1 MKPTHTDEILAALA
15 TVRMPA
21 QPGEYDIHAA
31 VARALAAGGVSARHE
46 ARLGPRCRVDFLCGK
61 IAIEVKKGRP
71 DGARLA
77 RQIGRYL
84 AFDEVAEIIVVT
96 QGRVKLPGKVNG
108 KPVHWVCLNQN
119 WGVALP

>member
-31 VARALAAGGVSARHE
+31 VARALAARGVSAQHE
-46 ARLGPRCRVDFLCGK
+46 ARRVDFLCGK

-96 QGRVKLPGKVNG
+96 QGRVKLPGKANG

>member
-31 VARALAAGGVSARHE
+31 VARALAARGVSAQHE

-61 IAIEVKKGRP
+61 IAIEVKKAGPTGPDWPGRSGGTWP
-71 DGARLA
+71 LTKWR
-77 RQIGRYL
+77 
-84 AFDEVAEIIVVT
+84 
-96 QGRVKLPGKVNG
+96 KSS
-108 KPVHWVCLNQN
+108 W
-119 WGVALP
+119 